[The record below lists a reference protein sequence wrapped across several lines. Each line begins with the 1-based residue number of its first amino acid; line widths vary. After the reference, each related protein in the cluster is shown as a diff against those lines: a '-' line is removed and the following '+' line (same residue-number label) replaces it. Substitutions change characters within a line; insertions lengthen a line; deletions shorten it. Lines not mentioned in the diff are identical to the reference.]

1 MGYGVP
7 AAIAAKLIHPHRAVI
22 AFAGDGCFLMSC
34 QELATAVRYQLAII
48 FLVINN
54 GSFGTIRMHQER
66 RYPDRVYGSNLTN
79 PDFVALARAFGLSAE
94 RVERTQEFWSIF
106 ERAQQTAGPML
117 IELVTDPEYITPETT
132 VSARVCG

>member
-7 AAIAAKLIHPHRAVI
+7 AAIAAKLIHPDRVVV

-34 QELATAVRYQLAII
+34 QELATAVRYQLTII
-48 FLVINN
+48 FLVVNN

-94 RVERTQEFWSIF
+94 KVERTEEFWSIF
-106 ERAQQTAGPML
+106 ERAQRAAGPTL
-117 IELVTDPEYITPETT
+117 IDLVTDPEYVTPGTN
-132 VSARVCG
+132 VSSRVHG